1 MKKILL
7 AASFMGLMGIAIA
20 NTTGDDEKG
29 KKKSCSSKEG
39 KSCCASKKGK
49 KSCDMKG
56 EKTDAPAGETKPAD
70 EKK

>member
-7 AASFMGLMGIAIA
+7 AASLLGLLGYSFA
-20 NTTGDDEKG
+20 NTSNDDDKD
-29 KKKSCSSKEG
+29 KKKSCSKKS
-39 KSCCASKKGK
+39 SCCSAKKGK

-56 EKTDAPAGETKPAD
+56 EKTDAPAGETKPAE

>member
-7 AASFMGLMGIAIA
+7 AASFLGLMGIAIA
-20 NTTGDDEKG
+20 NTNGDDEKG
-29 KKKSCSSKEG
+29 KKKSCSGKEG
-39 KSCCASKKGK
+39 KSCCSSKKGK